1 MRTETD
7 AKRNQFTVCP
17 VCGET
22 FRQDG
27 IGRYRTYCTDA
38 CRMKAHRRK
47 VAHRPTRKELNTI
60 RTDYLES
67 KIAFA
72 QAKGDYAAE
81 ETLRMV
87 ARHVSAPIDAEK
99 IAHWRDIYATEVT
112 KWTV

>member
-7 AKRNQFTVCP
+7 AKRNQFTICP

-47 VAHRPTRKELNTI
+47 VAHKPARKELNTI
-60 RTDYLES
+60 RTDYLEQQ
-67 KIAFA
+67 IGYHEARCE
-72 QAKGDYAAE
+72 YAAVDA
-81 ETLRMV
+81 LRGV
-87 ARHVSAPIDAEK
+87 AREVSAPIDSARV
-99 IAHWRDIYATEVT
+99 AYWRDIYATEVT